1 MATIL
6 DLVGN
11 TPLIEIQH
19 PYQDKVNVF
28 AKCEW
33 YNPSGSVKDRAA
45 ANMVQDAL
53 SKGQLEGKV
62 LIDAT
67 SGNTGIA
74 YAMIG
79 AALGIPVELALPEN
93 ASEERKLILRNYGVT
108 LHLTNA
114 MEGTDGAQRA
124 VKTIVENNP
133 DKYFYPDQYNNDNN
147 WKAHY
152 KHTGPEIWQQTNQSV
167 THYVAGLGTTGTFCG
182 TSRFLQEKGVHC
194 IAVHPDNPM
203 HGLEGW
209 KHMETAI
216 VPGIYDE
223 TIADENVEIS
233 TEKAFQYAKAASKYL
248 GLMISPSA
256 AANLAVAVD
265 LAQKLANTHAGSAER
280 PKVSTKNK
288 PTIVTIFPDNAMKYL
303 KDTFWSDHDYDIE
316 NPFI

>member
-1 MATIL
+1 MTSIT

-11 TPLIEIQH
+11 TPLIEIPH
-19 PYQDKVNVF
+19 PNQDKVSVF

-53 SKGQLEGKV
+53 EKGQLDGKI

-79 AALGIPVELALPEN
+79 AALQIPVELALPEN
-93 ASEERKLILRNYGVT
+93 ASEERKLILKNYGVT
-108 LHLTNA
+108 LHLTSA

-124 VKTIVENNP
+124 VKQIVEDNP

-147 WKAHY
+147 WRAHY
-152 KHTGPEIWQQTNQSV
+152 NHTGPEIWAQTDHSV
-167 THYVAGLGTTGTFCG
+167 THFVAGLGTTGTFCG
-182 TSRFLQEKGVHC
+182 TSKFLQEKGVTC

-216 VPGIYDE
+216 VPGIYDN
-223 TIADENVEIS
+223 TIADQNAEVS
-233 TEKAFQYAKAASKYL
+233 TEKAFQYAKAATQYL

-256 AANLAVAVD
+256 AANLVVALETAAALESGV
-265 LAQKLANTHAGSAER
+265 
-280 PKVSTKNK
+280 V
-288 PTIVTIFPDNAMKYL
+288 VTVFPDNAMKYL
-303 KDTFWSDHDYDIE
+303 KDPFWSDDAYHIE

>member
-1 MATIL
+1 MTSLIN
-6 DLVGN
+6 LVGN
-11 TPLIEIQH
+11 TPLIEIS
-19 PYQDKVNVF
+19 YFKSKNVKIL

-53 SKGQLEGKV
+53 NKGLLKNKV

-79 AALGIPVELALPEN
+79 AALNIPIELALPKN
-93 ASEERKLILRNYGVT
+93 ASEERKLILENYGVK
-108 LHLTNA
+108 LHLTDP
-114 MEGTDGAQRA
+114 MEGTDGAQRY
-124 VKTIVENNP
+124 VKSIVAENP

-152 KHTGPEIWQQTNQSV
+152 KGTGPEIWRQSNGEV
-167 THYVAGLGTTGTFCG
+167 THYIAGLGTTGTFIG
-182 TSRFLQEKGVHC
+182 TSRFLQEKNVEC
-194 IAVHPDNPM
+194 TAVHPDNPM

-216 VPGIYDE
+216 VPGIYD
-223 TIADENVEIS
+223 TSVADHNVHVS
-233 TEKAFQYAKAASKYL
+233 TEKAFQYARAASQYL
-248 GLMISPSA
+248 GLLISPSS
-256 AANLAVAVD
+256 AANLVAALD
-265 LAQKLANTHAGSAER
+265 LAEKIDSG
-280 PKVSTKNK
+280 
-288 PTIVTIFPDNAMKYL
+288 TIVTVFPDNAMKYL
-303 KDTFWSDHDYDIE
+303 KDSFWSDDDYSID

>member
-1 MATIL
+1 MTKIF

-11 TPLIEIQH
+11 TPLIEIQ
-19 PYQDKVNVF
+19 YFNSKVVPIY

-45 ANMVQDAL
+45 ANMVKEAL
-53 SKGQLEGKV
+53 KGGLLKDKI

-79 AALGIPVELALPEN
+79 ASLNITTELALPEN
-93 ASEERKLILRNYGVT
+93 ASEERKLILKNYGVK
-108 LHLTNA
+108 LHLTSA
-114 MEGTDGAQRA
+114 MEGTDGAQRF
-124 VKTIVENNP
+124 VKELVKKNP
-133 DKYFYPDQYNNDNN
+133 DKYFYPDQYNNEHN

-152 KHTGPEIWQQTNQSV
+152 KGTGPEIWSQTNQKV
-167 THYVAGLGTTGTFCG
+167 THYIAGLGTTGTFIG

-194 IAVHPDNPM
+194 TAVHPDNPM

-216 VPGIYDE
+216 VPGIYD
-223 TIADENVEIS
+223 TNVADHNVEVS
-233 TEKAFQYAKAASKYL
+233 TEKAFQYAKAATQFL

-256 AANLAVAVD
+256 AANLVAAMD
-265 LAQKLANTHAGSAER
+265 LAQTLDSGA
-280 PKVSTKNK
+280 
-288 PTIVTIFPDNAMKYL
+288 IVTVFPDNAMKYL
-303 KDTFWSDHDYDIE
+303 KDAFWSDDDYTIE